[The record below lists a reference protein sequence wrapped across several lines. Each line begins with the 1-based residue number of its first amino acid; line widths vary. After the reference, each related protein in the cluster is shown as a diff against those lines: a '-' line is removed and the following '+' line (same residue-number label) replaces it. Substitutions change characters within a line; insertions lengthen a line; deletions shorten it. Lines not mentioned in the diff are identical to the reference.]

1 MNFRK
6 LILRSLVFHAR
17 SHFGVIVGAAVGG
30 AVLVGALIVGDSV
43 RATLKNM
50 ALSRLGAVDYA
61 MVTGDRLFRDQ
72 LADDLASEHR
82 KTAPILLLPG
92 TASDGENSVRANRV
106 QIVGVDARF
115 WSLANENPVIADLTD
130 DEVVLSESLARQL
143 AAREGKEVVL
153 RVPRLSSLS
162 RDAPMA
168 PQEGTS
174 AGLRLTVKKIVTD
187 AQFGRF
193 SLQANQV
200 PPFNAFVSL
209 KRLQDRVEAKG
220 RSNVLLVDSL
230 ADELPDGVIST
241 ALRSAWKL
249 ADADLQLVE
258 LPNGRGVELRSPR
271 VFLDP
276 PVVKVAKLIPEARLI
291 QTYFVN
297 ELRTTNG
304 FAPYSM
310 VTAAGAPFVPD
321 DLKDDE
327 IIVTEN
333 LNEDIKAQPGDRLE
347 MTYFVVGLGRK
358 LTEHTNTFRVHSIV
372 PLTGVYDDRELMPAF
387 PGMTDAESCRDWDA
401 GFNIDQNRLRPKD
414 QTYWNERKGT
424 PKAYVTANAGTQMWA
439 NRFGDFTAVRFG
451 IANETSASA
460 RQLEIEKSLLSTLD
474 PGAIGFTFQP
484 VRAQALAAGKGS
496 QDFGGLF
503 FGFSLFLIVAALI
516 LVSMLFQF
524 SIEQRSTEVG
534 TLLAVGFT
542 PRQVRGLLLGEG
554 VGLAAIGSAIGLAG
568 AVYYANG
575 MLHALGTVWR
585 DAVGT
590 GEIAFHAGSA
600 TLVGGYFGSIGIAAF
615 SIWLAL
621 RKQVQ
626 QPARELL
633 AGEDSGTVDLS
644 ARISNARRNLVTGT
658 ISFLAAIGLVGFAFQ
673 AEDMAAAGSFFGAG
687 ALLLIAALCFTS
699 LLLSRLEQTQSSSTP
714 SLSGL
719 GIRNATRRRKR
730 SLATV
735 AMLACGS
742 FLVLS
747 IGVFRLEE
755 NSDTNRRDFGTGGFA
770 LIGEATIPVVQDLN
784 TKAGREFFG
793 LDEKDLPGVS
803 FVPMKLREGDD
814 ASCLNL
820 NRAQRPR
827 ILAVNPTLMTE
838 RKAFAFAKLDK
849 SVSSDT
855 PWEALR
861 SSADGD
867 DAIPAIADNASI
879 MWAMGKSVGDI
890 LEYPDLD
897 ERGQPVRFRLVGGL
911 ANSILQGS
919 LLIDEENFARR
930 FPTESGYRY
939 FLMDV
944 PADGLTNVTATLS
957 RAFRDNGLEL
967 TPTTR
972 RLAQFNAVQNTYL
985 GTFQILGGLGLLLGS
1000 AGLGVV
1006 VLRNVLERRSEL
1018 ALLLAVGFR
1027 ASSLK
1032 WLVLSEHVALLLL
1045 GLFSGIGA
1053 AVVAVV
1059 PAIRGPVTD
1068 LPYDKLILTLAG
1080 VLLSGIIWTWLA
1092 SLWAIRGKIIDA
1104 LRNE

>member
-17 SHFGVIVGAAVGG
+17 SHLGVILGAAVGG
-30 AVLVGALIVGDSV
+30 AVLIGALIVGDSV
-43 RATLKNM
+43 RSTLKHM
-50 ALSRLGAVDYA
+50 ALSRLGQMDYA
-61 MVTGDRLFRDQ
+61 MVTGDRLFREQ
-72 LADDLASEHR
+72 LADDLASEQR
-82 KTAPILLLPG
+82 RTAPILLLPG
-92 TASDGENSVRANRV
+92 TASDGENSVRANRI

-115 WSLANENPVIADLTD
+115 WTLANENPGITNLAD
-130 DEVVLSESLARQL
+130 DEVVLNESLARQL
-143 AAREGKEVVL
+143 AAREGKEVVI
-153 RVPRLSSLS
+153 RVPKLSSLS

-174 AGLRLTVKKIVTD
+174 AGIRLTVKRIVSD

-200 PPFNAFVSL
+200 PPFNAFISL
-209 KRLQDRVEAKG
+209 TRLQDRVDGKG
-220 RSNVLLVDSL
+220 RSNVLLFDSH
-230 ADELPDGVIST
+230 
-241 ALRSAWKL
+241 ALKSAWKL
-249 ADADLQLVE
+249 SDADLNLVD
-258 LPNGRGVELRSPR
+258 LPNGRGIELRSPR

-276 PVVKVAKLIPEARLI
+276 PVIEAAKKISGAQLI

-310 VTAAGAPFVPD
+310 VTAAGAPFVPAD
-321 DLKDDE
+321 MKDDE
-327 IIVTEN
+327 IIITEA
-333 LNEDIKAQPGDRLE
+333 LNEDIKAKPGDPLE
-347 MTYFVVGLGRK
+347 ITYFVVGLGRR
-358 LTEHTNTFRVHSIV
+358 LTERTNTFRVHSIV
-372 PLTGVYDDRELMPAF
+372 PLTGIYDDRELMPAF

-401 GFNIDQNRLRPKD
+401 GFNIDQDRLRPKD

-424 PKAYVTANAGTQMWA
+424 PKAYVTAAAGMKMWA
-439 NRFGDFTAVRFG
+439 NRFGDFTAVRFSLP
-451 IANETSASA
+451 AETTPGAL
-460 RQLEIEKSLLSTLD
+460 RQEIEKKLLAALE
-474 PGAIGFTFQP
+474 PGAIGFVFQP

-534 TLLAVGFT
+534 TLLAIGFT
-542 PRQVRGLLLGEG
+542 PKQVRRLLLGEG
-554 VGLAAIGSAIGLAG
+554 VGLAAIGSAIGLGG

-590 GEIAFHAGSA
+590 GEIAFHASSA
-600 TLVGGYFGSIGIAAF
+600 TLAGGYFGSIAIAAF
-615 SIWLAL
+615 TIWLAL
-621 RKQVQ
+621 RKQVN

-633 AGEDSGTVDLS
+633 AGEDSSTTSLENRESGS
-644 ARISNARRNLVTGT
+644 RKNLVIG
-658 ISFLAAIGLVGFAFQ
+658 SASLVAALGLVRFAFQ
-673 AEDMAAAGSFFGAG
+673 AQDMAAAGSFFGAG
-687 ALLLIAALCFTS
+687 ALLLIAALCFTG
-699 LLLSRLEQTQSSSTP
+699 LFLSRLEKMQSGSAP
-714 SLSGL
+714 SLGGL

-730 SLATV
+730 SLAT
-735 AMLACGS
+735 ATMLACGS

-747 IGVFRLEE
+747 IGVFRLDE
-755 NSDTNRRDFGTGGFA
+755 NTDPNRRDTGTGGFA
-770 LIGEATIPVVQDLN
+770 LIGESTIPVVQDLN
-784 TKAGREFFG
+784 SPAGKEFFG
-793 LDEKDLPGVS
+793 LGEKDLPGVS

-827 ILAVNPTLMTE
+827 ILSVDPTLMTA
-838 RKAFAFAKLDK
+838 RKAFAFAKVDK
-849 SVSSDT
+849 SVSTES
-855 PWEALR
+855 PWDALR
-861 SSADGD
+861 TSTDDG
-867 DAIPAIADNASI
+867 AIPAIADNASI
-879 MWAMGKSVGDI
+879 MWAMHKKVGDV
-890 LEYPDLD
+890 LEYPDPD
-897 ERGQPVRFRLVGGL
+897 ERGQPIRFRLIGGL

-919 LLIDEENFARR
+919 LLIDEETFANR
-930 FPTESGYRY
+930 FPTESGYRF
-939 FLMDV
+939 FLIDT
-944 PADGLTNVTATLS
+944 PADGITNATAKLS
-957 RAFRDNGLEL
+957 RALRDNGMEIISANQ
-967 TPTTR
+967 

-1027 ASSLK
+1027 ATSLK
-1032 WLVLSEHVALLLL
+1032 WLVLSEHIALLAIGLL
-1045 GLFSGIGA
+1045 SGIGA
-1053 AVVAVV
+1053 AVVAVI

-1080 VLLSGIIWTWLA
+1080 VLLSGIVWTWLA
-1092 SLWAIRGKIIDA
+1092 SLWALRGKIIDA
-1104 LRNE
+1104 LRNS